1 MTPPRDARP
10 HAVVA
15 DDGAL
20 LRGWVWE
27 PAEPRGVVVIRT
39 PYGAWRHGDTARAWV
54 ARGYRCVIHD
64 VRGRHSSDGAWHPY
78 LAERSDGRAVVEAV
92 RAEDPALA
100 LVLSGG
106 SYAAHTALEA
116 ARDVDVDA
124 LVLLV
129 PALGLAETAW
139 DEQGRPQLH
148 HRIGWW
154 HQHGRGARSL
164 PPLTEEQLAAR
175 VERAAEIGVHRAVD
189 EWGWSPETLSG
200 WRRLWSAPAVDLDR
214 AYGELRVPLLL
225 IRGDHDFFFQ
235 DAGRLAAA
243 WQGPVHLVDGP
254 WGHRLAADIDDERVR
269 SRLRDAGGIGSVL
282 DAWLAEHHLP
292 SGRSVTDL
300 RSDADPA
307 VTPAS
312 APNAAGPLPI
322 RRTRSAFEPETGR
335 WRYERTA

>member
-1 MTPPRDARP
+1 MTAPRDARR
-10 HAVVA
+10 HTVIA

-27 PAEPRGVVVIRT
+27 PADPRGVVVIRT

-54 ARGYRCVIHD
+54 GRGYRCVIHD
-64 VRGRHSSDGAWHPY
+64 VRGRHSSDGEWHPY
-78 LAERSDGRAVVEAV
+78 LAEREDGRAVVEAV
-92 RAEDPALA
+92 TAENPGLP

-116 ARDVDVDA
+116 ARAVDVDA

-139 DEQGRPQLH
+139 DESGRPQLLN
-148 HRIGWW
+148 RIGWW
-154 HQHGRGARSL
+154 HQHGRGARSH
-164 PPLTEEQLAAR
+164 PPLADDELDAR
-175 VERAAEIGVHRAVD
+175 VVRATEVGVDRVVD
-189 EWGWSPETLSG
+189 EWGWSQDALSG

-214 AYGELRVPLLL
+214 TYGALRVPLLL
-225 IRGDHDFFFQ
+225 IRGDHDFFFA

-243 WQGPVHLVDGP
+243 WRGPIHLVDGP
-254 WGHRLAADIDDERVR
+254 WGHRLAADIDDEELRT
-269 SRLRDAGGIGSVL
+269 RLRSAGGIGGVL
-282 DAWLAEHHLP
+282 DSWLTENGLP
-292 SGRSVTDL
+292 SGVS
-300 RSDADPA
+300 
-307 VTPAS
+307 TPAS
-312 APNAAGPLPI
+312 TPVSAPTPTLPEVVPRSI

>member
-10 HAVVA
+10 HPVLA

-27 PAEPRGVVVIRT
+27 PAEPRGVVLIRT

-54 ARGYRCVIHD
+54 GRGYRCVIHD
-64 VRGRHSSDGAWHPY
+64 VRGRHSSDGEWHPY
-78 LAERSDGRAVVEAV
+78 LAERSDGRAVVEQV
-92 RAEDPALA
+92 RAENPGLP

-116 ARDVDVDA
+116 ARAVVVEA
-124 LVLLV
+124 LVLQV

-139 DEQGRPQLH
+139 DENGRPQLRD
-148 HRIGWW
+148 RIGWW
-154 HQHGRGARSL
+154 HQHGRGPRSL
-164 PPLTEEQLAAR
+164 APLSDEQLSAR
-175 VERAAEIGVHRAVD
+175 VRRASDAGVHRAAD
-189 EWGWSPETLSG
+189 EWGWSSEVLSG

-214 AYGELRVPLLL
+214 AYGALLAPLLL
-225 IRGDHDFFFQ
+225 IRGDHDFFFTH
-235 DAGRLAAA
+235 AGRLAAA

-254 WGHRLAADIDDERVR
+254 WGHRLAADIDDDDVR
-269 SRLRDAGGIGSVL
+269 SRLRSAGGIGGVL
-282 DAWLAEHHLP
+282 DSWLAETGLP
-292 SGRSVTDL
+292 TRASALPASALPAPASGRS
-300 RSDADPA
+300 
-307 VTPAS
+307 
-312 APNAAGPLPI
+312 